1 MSRKDRLLS
10 TLSEAILCEHLSI
23 DDESSGHQVPA
34 GAETHFKVVMVSE
47 AFTGLSRVARHRLI
61 NGLCDA
67 ERASG
72 LHALSLHLYTPD
84 EWKCRSQQA
93 PDSPACSRARHKS
106 GD

>member
-10 TLSEAILCEHLSI
+10 TLSQALVCEHLDI
-23 DDESSGHQVPA
+23 DDESSTHQVPA
-34 GAETHFKVVMVSE
+34 GAETHFKVVIVSE

-61 NGLCDA
+61 NGFCDS

-84 EWKCRSQQA
+84 EWKSRAQQA
-93 PDSPACSRARHKS
+93 PDSPACSRARQGS